1 MEELDR
7 WAVTRLNALITKCF
21 AGYDVY
27 DFNTV
32 THAINDFCVVDMS
45 NFYLDI
51 IKDRL
56 YCETRDGLRRRSAQ
70 TALFLILDTMTRI
83 MAPILA
89 YTADEIWQAMPHRKE
104 DDGRNVVFNE
114 MQKPFDA
121 YALSAGEMA
130 RWDKLIALR
139 TDVNAVLEE
148 KRAAKLIGKSLEAKV
163 TLFAEGAEAAAAL
176 EALKGLDLAEL
187 FIVSA
192 AEIADAAPADARKGE
207 SFPGV
212 AVAAGAAPGEKCPRC
227 WVHSTEA
234 DADGLCPRCAK
245 VVSFL
250 K

>member
-7 WAVTRLNALITKCF
+7 WAITRLNALIERCF
-21 AGYDVY
+21 AGYDGF

-56 YCETRDGLRRRSAQ
+56 YCETRDGARRRSAQ

-89 YTADEIWQAMPHRKE
+89 FTADEIWQAMPHHSG
-104 DDGRNVVFNE
+104 DDARNVVFNE
-114 MQKPFDA
+114 MHKPFTA
-121 YALSAGEMA
+121 YALTDAEMA

-148 KRAAKLIGKSLEAKV
+148 KRAAKLIGKSLEARV
-163 TLFAEGAEAAAAL
+163 TLSCSDPDAKAVLDAL
-176 EALKGLDLAEL
+176 SGLDLAEL

-192 AEIADAAPADARKGE
+192 VGIADAAPADAKPGAN
-207 SFPGV
+207 FPGIYV
-212 AVAAGAAPGEKCPRC
+212 SADVAPGVKCPRC
-227 WVHSTEA
+227 WVHSTAA
-234 DADGLCPRCAK
+234 DLDGLCPRCAK

-250 K
+250 N

>member
-7 WAVTRLNALITKCF
+7 WAVTRLNALIERCF
-21 AGYDVY
+21 AGYDGF

-32 THAINDFCVVDMS
+32 THAVNDFCVVDMS

-56 YCETRDGLRRRSAQ
+56 YCEARDGLRRRSAQ

-89 YTADEIWQAMPHRKE
+89 YTADEIWQSMPHRAE
-104 DDGRNVVFNE
+104 DDARNVVFNE
-114 MQKPFDA
+114 MHRPFAA
-121 YALSAGEMA
+121 YALTDAEMA

-139 TDVNAVLEE
+139 NDVNAVLEE

-163 TLFAEGAEAAAAL
+163 TLCPADADARAVLDAL
-176 EALKGLDLAEL
+176 QGLDLAEL

-192 AEIADAAPADARKGE
+192 VAVADAAPAGARAGE
-207 SFPGV
+207 SFPGI
-212 AVAAGAAPGEKCPRC
+212 AVAAEPAPGDKCPRC
-227 WVHSTEA
+227 WVLSTQA